1 MLSVVAWE
9 VELEVKPSKMNEQ
22 QEVFDVD
29 KEGGLRWMDWL
40 TVEWLLYI
48 DQVWIWDEY
57 AGLHYARLR
66 SLWTG
71 RGVMDDW

>member
-40 TVEWLLYI
+40 TVE
-48 DQVWIWDEY
+48 
-57 AGLHYARLR
+57 
-66 SLWTG
+66 
-71 RGVMDDW
+71 